1 LDAKDPPLFMTY
13 DGDMTLPSENA
24 GHGIHHPMFGVKM
37 KEKSDRVG
45 HECYLVIKGVSKPD
59 KYANA
64 GEFLRAKLL
73 AP

>member
-1 LDAKDPPLFMTY
+1 
-13 DGDMTLPSENA
+13 
-24 GHGIHHPMFGVKM
+24 MFGVKL

-45 HECYLVIKGVSKPD
+45 HECYLLIPGVQKPE

-64 GEFLRAKLL
+64 GAFLTAKLL